1 MIRKEKGLY
10 HSFCLCLF
18 SNSKISYYDKFFIS
32 YTVQLPTLMHS
43 IAIYHLQYCH
53 AMWEHGVYEC
63 AYSFLIFI
71 SEESTGNPM
80 VAGFQDDLDSDDDY
94 IASPSKTAVGEDV
107 DFDSDD
113 ENPNM
118 SAKSV
123 ELSSDED
130 ESRPAVKQNADDIPD
145 SDSDRKPPVH
155 SAQDYD
161 LSSDENDSEL
171 VTQDTQN
178 VQNLSEKASII
189 SGCDTQIPSPVTEK
203 TLPNVEAVESDSS
216 AKQKEEVSPQDTG
229 GQAAVELSAPRS
241 GDEEMDLKAS
251 SGRSVG
257 VVSDTSSVEGDRVV
271 VLADEDVSEEELA
284 VTTTDQAGLS
294 DWLDQLE
301 TKVMLLTHSQ
311 LNREL
316 NGGSSRLIQGQM
328 FSIVTCN
335 CQSYL
340 MFYVRIF
347 SFIL

>member
-1 MIRKEKGLY
+1 
-10 HSFCLCLF
+10 
-18 SNSKISYYDKFFIS
+18 
-32 YTVQLPTLMHS
+32 
-43 IAIYHLQYCH
+43 
-53 AMWEHGVYEC
+53 
-63 AYSFLIFI
+63 
-71 SEESTGNPM
+71 M

-94 IASPSKTAVGEDV
+94 NPSQLKTAVSEDV

-130 ESRPAVKQNADDIPD
+130 ESRPAVKQNADDTPD

-155 SAQDYD
+155 IAQDYD

-171 VTQDTQN
+171 VTQDKQN
-178 VQNLSEKASII
+178 VQNLSEKASIK
-189 SGCDTQIPSPVTEK
+189 SGCDTQIASPVTEK
-203 TLPNVEAVESDSS
+203 ALPNVEAVESNSS
-216 AKQKEEVSPQDTG
+216 EKQKEEGSPKDTG
-229 GQAAVELSAPRS
+229 GQAAVELSAPCS

-257 VVSDTSSVEGDRVV
+257 VVSDTSSVEGDKDPPVV

-340 MFYVRIF
+340 MFDIRMFFF
-347 SFIL
+347 SIL